1 MDLFFSRRIGL
12 NAGQP
17 VGIVG
22 GARLSG
28 KVGSTNIGLM
38 NMQTDAAFNRETGAL
53 ALAANNV
60 MVARVQR
67 EFGRSN
73 IGGILVN
80 RQATGEWAEQGDHNR
95 AFGADAAIQIG
106 ERARFF
112 TFLAKTASANG
123 ETDGSAGRT
132 MAGRVFLN
140 YAHRVHQGHIGFTQ
154 VGEDFNPEVGFVPRR
169 GFRKYQARYFFD
181 WQPTQISALSWVRR
195 FSPHVTWNAYYGFDG
210 EVESGRGHWHP
221 IEFQPN
227 VGGRFGLFIDRH
239 RDRPLRDFTVYSGV
253 DGNRVMIPPG
263 LYNWTQVSVNWIGNA
278 SARLYPT
285 IYCRSGSFYDGTRRG
300 CNGSINGRIGAT
312 FQASVG
318 FNRDVVELPG
328 GNFTSDL
335 IPIRVN
341 YSFTPLRRLEA
352 LIQYNSQTASVS
364 SNIRL
369 VMLNRSGTGLFLVY
383 NDLRNT
389 ANFDRFDDETGF
401 LVPNVL
407 GRSLIIKYTRLF
419 DF

>member
-1 MDLFFSRRIGL
+1 
-12 NAGQP
+12 
-17 VGIVG
+17 
-22 GARLSG
+22 
-28 KVGSTNIGLM
+28 M

-95 AFGADAAIQIG
+95 AFGADAAIQLG

-123 ETDGSAGRT
+123 ETDGSASRT
-132 MAGRVFLN
+132 MAGRAFLS
-140 YAHRVHQGHIGFTQ
+140 YAHRLHQGHLGFTQ

-169 GFRKYQARYFFD
+169 GFRKYQVRYFLD
-181 WQPTQISALSWVRR
+181 WQPTQIPALSWVRR

-227 VGGRFGLFIDRH
+227 GGGRFGVFIDRH

-253 DGNRVMIPPG
+253 DGHQVVIAPG
-263 LYNWTQVSVNWIGNA
+263 LYNWTQVSVNYLGNA

-285 IYCRSGSFYDGTRRG
+285 FYLRNGGFYDGTYRG
-300 CNGSINGRIGAT
+300 YSATLNGRIGAT

-318 FNRDVVELPG
+318 LNRDEVDLPG
-328 GNFTSDL
+328 GKFTTNL

-389 ANFDRFDDETGF
+389 ANFDRFDDDTGF
-401 LVPNVL
+401 LVPNVM